1 MQGPPPFLPV
11 VPGVSLDGHLGVVHR
26 FDLVT
31 FLARRVPAGQGKGCP
46 SQPGWVFRNLS
57 WVQLQEQ
64 KPLLLCGE
72 FILVHLVGR
81 WGGGAILA
89 LAVQRGL

>member
-11 VPGVSLDGHLGVVHR
+11 LLGMSLDGHLSVVHR
-26 FDLVT
+26 FDPVLSSPEESL
-31 FLARRVPAGQGKGCP
+31 LARAKGCP
-46 SQPGWVFRNLS
+46 SQPGWVLRNLS
-57 WVQLQEQ
+57 WDQLQEQ

-81 WGGGAILA
+81 RGGG
-89 LAVQRGL
+89 GHFGSG